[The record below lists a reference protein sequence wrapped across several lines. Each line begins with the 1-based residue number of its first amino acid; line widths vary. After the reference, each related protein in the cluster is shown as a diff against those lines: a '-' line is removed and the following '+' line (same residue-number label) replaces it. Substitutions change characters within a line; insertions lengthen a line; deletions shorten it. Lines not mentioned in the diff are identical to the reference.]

1 MKTMKFLILG
11 LFASVV
17 VMQPFSG
24 RSQSGQPAAPVA
36 EAVTPQIQAL
46 AQGLQNDP
54 AKIFNYVHDHI
65 RYVHYFGS
73 KKGAQLTLLEKSGN
87 DFDQSALLTALLN
100 AAGYSNTGYEFQW
113 IGPVYDDFSGADMD
127 LHHWFQLTLVNTNW
141 TNTLQY
147 LDGLFGAR
155 GYPETGN
162 FTNYNNLYLFQHVWV
177 SLTIGG
183 NTCWLDPSFKVSEF
197 SAGIILTNAMGF
209 SSNNLMSASVA
220 GGTDTGNYVTNLNEA
235 NIRSALTGYT
245 TNLLNYL
252 QSNAPN
258 ASVQQIMGGWQIVP
272 STYTNLS
279 QIDANFPF
287 NDDLYPI
294 DPEIFWTYEPTN
306 LMTSLKI
313 TFAGTNYQWFMP
325 QLQGQRL
332 SLTFTNSGLAQ
343 LWLEDSNLLQ
353 HTTSGSGTTN
363 VVFAINQPFGTWNNT
378 SNVLVDTGSGDQLIT
393 NLCQCTNATYV
404 LAYAFEP
411 DWGWLQQRQNQLDN
425 YRQQG
430 LPDTSR
436 QVVSETL
443 NIMGMN
449 WLLQTA
455 SVEQLLAGQLG
466 ILPQYGYRFG
476 RVAQEAG
483 HGYYIDVGNAYGD
496 FPNSG
501 VDTVSQNHQ
510 AAHTDL
516 NAYFA
521 SALEHGIIEQFQPSN
536 LVAASTVKMLQ
547 IANTNGQAVFLASST
562 NWTSNF
568 NVKSHLT
575 ANTYDSGTL
584 TTIGNYITQGYYVL
598 LPQNG
603 SNHVSGTTGWAGYG
617 YEVRLRA
624 AGLPMTNVTGML
636 ISGGYHGGYVVDPNA
651 TASSPT
657 TAQIGDSQPFIFTAD
672 SPFNLAVLGADP
684 VDMADGT
691 FQVEHTD
698 LSLGQAEPRGI
709 TLSRYYN
716 GTRRYSNPAGM
727 AGGWVHNYSVN
738 ANTVP
743 APQASLGGTTPQ
755 QMAPMIAAT
764 CAAANLYNS
773 AVPDPKNWM
782 VSALIAKWGIDQ
794 LNKNGVSVILGKD
807 TVQLVKQPN
816 GTFTPPANC
825 TMTLAQNGSAY
836 SLSLRHG
843 NTFQFDALGRLTNIV
858 DQYSQSVTL
867 TYNTSNLVSTVT
879 DWKKNRT
886 LTFGYTGSQLNSI
899 SDNSSPARS
908 ISYGYTSGDLTSF
921 TDAEG
926 KITTYTYGTNH
937 LITTTIDAAS
947 RLVISNLYDALGHVT
962 TQYTQGDTNKAWKIF
977 WSGWQ
982 SVEQDPVGSQ
992 QVFSYDN
999 QSRVTSLRDALGN
1012 LTQTFYD
1019 GQGHIVMTISPL
1031 NETNQFFYDGNH
1043 NVTNSID
1050 ALGFTKQFVY
1060 DNQNNLIRSVDGR
1073 VNSTTFGYNN
1083 QFSIT
1088 GQTNGAGDFV
1098 NYAYNGDGTLY
1109 SRTDAGGMTI
1119 YDTYDSYGQ
1128 LTHVTYPNSLGGESF
1143 VNSLAGDSTSHT
1155 DANGNLTS
1163 FQYNAR
1169 RELTNTIAP
1178 TNLTVKV
1185 SFDAVG
1191 NVSGNT
1197 DARGNA
1203 ATKTWSATRHLLAT
1217 TLPSTPQGVPVI
1229 TNAYDNRDLL
1239 VKTVD
1244 PLQNP
1249 TLYTNDV
1256 AGRLVSQTDP
1266 VLRTTTFGYD
1276 ADGHKLAA
1284 TNAAQEVTSQTWDA
1298 RGSLL
1303 QLTDGAGHFSTRAYD
1318 AAGNQ
1323 IILTNRNGKKWQF
1336 QFDGANRLTNTIT
1349 PRNYSTSLSFNHQ
1362 GLLSSIKDQANQPT
1376 SLYYDAKG
1384 RLTNRTDNVAT
1395 TLYGFDANDN
1405 RTSATENSQTNS
1417 WTYDAYNRVSSYKD
1431 IYGNLIQYRYDANGN
1446 VTNLIYPGGKNVYY
1460 AYDSLNRLTNV
1471 TDWAGRKSAMTYD
1484 LNSHITS
1491 LTRPNGSYR
1500 TIGYDA
1506 AGKATNILEQMA
1518 NSLPIAIFK
1527 YNWTNS
1533 GSMAWEF
1540 AAPLPHSV
1548 TVPTRNMTYDDDN
1561 RLASFKGPSMGGYQN
1576 VGVDSDGNITN
1587 APLTNDTFV
1596 SYSFDARNRL
1606 SNVGGVT
1613 NSYDAANNRIGQTYG
1628 TNTTTYVVNPNAKLP
1643 QVLMRIKN
1651 NVTNYYIYGPGLLYQ
1666 ITETATATNTLT
1678 YHYDYRGS
1686 TIALSADSG
1695 LVTDRIEYSAY
1706 GLTTYRIGT
1715 SDTPFLFNGRYGV
1728 QTDNSGLL
1736 YMRARYYNPYLCRF
1750 LNPDPIGFGGGLN
1763 FYAYANGN
1771 PVSYLDPFGLNGT
1784 TTGDNSWS
1792 WMSIYNSFASVI
1804 VPGQAALN
1812 NAYSSFQAGNYWT
1825 GGLNVVNAV
1834 GQDVLFALTFGQS
1847 QVGTTTLNTTA
1858 NFTEI
1863 QLTSGAQQTLAG
1875 TQNGILLG
1883 TIEDGQ
1889 VNLFQTVAGQI
1900 EGHADLVNA
1909 GLVSPGAQGF
1919 SLGLENGQ
1927 VMAIFQNSILNPAS
1941 ANYLLPIQ
1949 TTQQI
1954 LNTLG
1959 ATGAHL
1965 FP

>member
-1 MKTMKFLILG
+1 MKTIKFLILG
-11 LFASVV
+11 LLASVV

-24 RSQSGQPAAPVA
+24 RSQSGQPTAPVA

-100 AAGYSNTGYEFQW
+100 AAGYNNTGYEFQW
-113 IGPVYDDFSGADMD
+113 IGPVYNDFSGEDMD
-127 LHHWFQLTLVNTNW
+127 LRHWFQLTLVNTNW
-141 TNTLQY
+141 TSTLQC
-147 LDGLFGAR
+147 LDGLFGSR
-155 GYPETGN
+155 GYPETVN
-162 FTNYNNLYLFQHVWV
+162 FTGYTNLYLFQHVWV
-177 SLTIGG
+177 SLTTGG
-183 NTCWLDPSFKVSEF
+183 NTYWLDPSFKVSEF
-197 SAGIILTNAMGF
+197 SAGINLTNAMGF

-272 STYTNLS
+272 SPYTNLS

-294 DPEIFWTYEPTN
+294 DPEISWTYEPTN
-306 LMTSLKI
+306 LMASLKI
-313 TFAGTNYQWFMP
+313 TFAGTNYQCPMP

-332 SLTFTNSGLAQ
+332 SLTFSNNGVAQ
-343 LWLEDSNLLQ
+343 LWQEDAPLAQ
-353 HTTSGSGTTN
+353 HSTSGSGTTN
-363 VVFAINQPFGTWNNT
+363 VVFAINQPYGTWNDT
-378 SNVLVDTGSGDQLIT
+378 SNVLVDTGFGDQVIT
-393 NLCQCTNATYV
+393 NLCQATNATYV
-404 LAYAFEP
+404 LTYAFEP
-411 DWGWLQQRQNQLDN
+411 DWGWLQQRQNQLDS

-443 NIMGMN
+443 NVMALN
-449 WLLQTA
+449 WMLQTA
-455 SVEQLLAGQLG
+455 SAEQLLAGQLG
-466 ILPQYGYRFG
+466 ILPEYSARFG
-476 RVAQEAG
+476 RMAQETG
-483 HGYYIDVGNAYGD
+483 HGYYIDVQNFGAAVA
-496 FPNSG
+496 NSG
-501 VDTVSQNHQ
+501 LDTVSLNHES
-510 AAHTDL
+510 AHIDL
-516 NAYFA
+516 NQYFA
-521 SALEHGIIEQFQPSN
+521 SALENGVIEQFQPTN
-536 LVAASTVKMLQ
+536 LQAASTIKMLQ
-547 IANTNGQAVFLASST
+547 IANTNGQAVYLASST
-562 NWTSNF
+562 NWTGTP
-568 NVKSHLT
+568 NVQGKLVNYDTATKSIIT
-575 ANTYDSGTL
+575 G
-584 TTIGNYITQGYYVL
+584 YINAGYYVM

-617 YEVRLRA
+617 YVTRLRG
-624 AGLPMTNVTGML
+624 AGLPLTNVTGMI
-636 ISGGYHGGYVVDPNA
+636 ISGGYHGGYAGDPNA
-651 TASSPT
+651 TANSST
-657 TAQIGDSQPFIFTAD
+657 TAQDGDSQPFALTAD
-672 SPFNLAVLGADP
+672 SPFNIPDLAGDP
-684 VDMADGT
+684 VDMTSGT

-698 LSLGQAEPRGI
+698 LSVGQAEPRGM

-716 GTRRYSNPAGM
+716 GTRRFSNPAGM
-727 AGGWVHNYSVN
+727 ADGWVHNYSVN

-743 APQASLGGTTPQ
+743 APQAALGSTTPQ

-773 AVPDPKNWM
+773 SVPDPKNWM

-794 LNKNGVSVILGKD
+794 LNKNGVSVIMGKD
-807 TVQLVKQPN
+807 TVQFVKQPN
-816 GTFTPPANC
+816 GTFTPPADC

-836 SLSLRHG
+836 SLSQRHG

-886 LTFGYTGSQLNSI
+886 LTFGYTGSQLTSV

-926 KITTYTYGTNH
+926 KTTTYTYGTNH
-937 LITTTIDAAS
+937 LITTTIDAAT

-962 TQYTQGDTNKAWKIF
+962 TQYTQGDTNKTWKMF

-982 SVEQDPVGSQ
+982 SIEQDPIGSQ
-992 QVFSYDN
+992 RIYSYDN
-999 QSRVTSLRDALGN
+999 QSRVTSLRDALGD

-1019 GQGHIVMTISPL
+1019 GQGHVVISISPL

-1050 ALGFTKQFVY
+1050 ALGFTNQFAY

-1073 VNSTTFGYNN
+1073 GNPTTFGYNN

-1098 NYAYNGDGTLY
+1098 NYAYNGDGTLH
-1109 SRTDAGGMTI
+1109 SRTDSGGMTV
-1119 YDTYDSYGQ
+1119 YDTYDIYGQ
-1128 LTHVTYPNSLGGESF
+1128 LTHITYPNSLGGESF
-1143 VNSLAGDSTSHT
+1143 VNNLRGDPTSHT
-1155 DANGNLTS
+1155 DANGNITT
-1163 FQYNAR
+1163 FAYNNR
-1169 RELTNTIAP
+1169 RELTNTVAP
-1178 TNLTVKV
+1178 TNLTVIV

-1203 ATKTWSATRHLLAT
+1203 ITKTWSATRKLLAT
-1217 TLPSTPQGVPVI
+1217 ALPSTPQGMPVI
-1229 TNAYDNRDLL
+1229 TNNYDSRDLL
-1239 VKTVD
+1239 VKMVD

-1276 ADGHKLAA
+1276 ADGRKLAA
-1284 TNAAQEVTSQTWDA
+1284 TNAAQEVASQTWDA
-1298 RGSLL
+1298 RGSML

-1349 PRNYSTSLSFNHQ
+1349 PRGFSTSLSFNHQ

-1376 SLYYDAKG
+1376 SFYYDAKG

-1395 TLYGFDANDN
+1395 TLYGFDANGN

-1417 WTYDAYNRVSSYKD
+1417 WTYDAYNRISSCKD

-1460 AYDSLNRLTNV
+1460 AYDSLNRVTNV

-1484 LNSHITS
+1484 LNSHITG

-1500 TIGYDA
+1500 TISYDA
-1506 AGKATNILEQMA
+1506 AGQATNIYEQMA

-1533 GSMAWEF
+1533 GNMAWEF
-1540 AAPLPHSV
+1540 AAPLPHTN

-1561 RLASFKGPSMGGYQN
+1561 RLLTVNSLN
-1576 VGVDSDGNITN
+1576 VYSDADGNLTN
-1587 APLTNDTFV
+1587 APMTNNTLV
-1596 SYSFDARNRL
+1596 SYAYDARNRL
-1606 SNVGGVT
+1606 LNASGVT
-1613 NSYDAANNRIGQTYG
+1613 NAYDTMNNRIGQANG
-1628 TNTTTYVVNPNAKLP
+1628 TNTTIFVVNPNAKLP

-1651 NVTNYYIYGPGLLYQ
+1651 GVTNYYIYGDGLLYQ
-1666 ITETATATNTLT
+1666 VTETATGTNTLT

-1686 TIALSADSG
+1686 TIALSADNG

-1706 GLTTYRIGT
+1706 GLTTYRTGT

-1728 QTDNSGLL
+1728 MTDPNGLL

-1750 LNPDPIGFGGGLN
+1750 LNPDPTGFSAGLN

-1771 PVSYLDPFGLNGT
+1771 PVSYLDPFGLNVG

-1792 WMSIYNSFASVI
+1792 WTSIYNSIANLV

-1812 NAYSSFQAGNYWT
+1812 GAYSSFQAGNYWT
-1825 GGLNVVNAV
+1825 AALNVANAV
-1834 GQDVLFALTFGQS
+1834 GQDVLFALTAGGSSVTTSGLNAAGGTVTTLGENDVVIGFVQNGQIIGQS
-1847 QVGTTTLNTTA
+1847 TLGSDFATA
-1858 NFTEI
+1858 LSHE
-1863 QLTSGAQQTLAG
+1863 QLASQL
-1875 TQNGILLG
+1875 GIL
-1883 TIEDGQ
+1883 E
-1889 VNLFQTVAGQI
+1889 
-1900 EGHADLVNA
+1900 
-1909 GLVSPGAQGF
+1909 SPGVLSEGAEAF
-1919 SLGLENGQ
+1919 TVWSENGQ
-1927 VMAIFQNSILNPAS
+1927 IMIRGSNNFVPTLSPLTQTIL
-1941 ANYLLPIQ
+1941 
-1949 TTQQI
+1949 QQS
-1954 LNTLG
+1954 
-1959 ATGAHL
+1959 
-1965 FP
+1965 FR